1 MSKPTLDNKTRN
13 YLTELQYTDDFTV
26 EDVRTIIHE
35 RSKSDLSDIDMRVYH
50 SKDLN
55 IGIESGFDGSA
66 IHLYNEDQNI
76 NEVYYIFRGT
86 AKFEDIYYNAAGI
99 ATASN
104 NDQIEDAGEFFKK
117 VQNKLSTVNQ
127 ELYGDGHSLG
137 GHLITSLAL
146 NTKAFSDV
154 RGLNDAPINVF
165 QMATYDRE
173 FNRYLVNHTGE
184 FDTNKIKEETITAL
198 ARDFYKEQSKVIS
211 HTRVKGDPL
220 YSQSFPGKL
229 YIGEQIH
236 YIGDLETR
244 DFPDVGQY
252 PLSNLA
258 KYSPVLTLDKL
269 RYESKVGSLFWLV
282 RETDQRFGSEGV
294 EYVMKNWQ
302 DILRRSAAR
311 PEGQIALGASG
322 TYLLYTA
329 QQALRSP
336 GILYQSYEV
345 KSNWHLV
352 HNHTLDALISSYNEQ
367 HDTKQTIYQVQDVLS
382 GEYVLLNKQDL
393 REFGL
398 RYEHAIEQKYLI
410 LQELRA
416 FLHQEIDDLYD
427 EVKRDL
433 NAKMTSLESSP
444 GSIVSTPK
452 RSSGGVLG
460 GSLSDFRTLDRIE
473 FDRSFK
479 PMDEAIT
486 NPVNNVINQ
495 IENEINHLESFVSS
509 FQATY
514 LEMFATDESIASS
527 IGTYAR

>member
-1 MSKPTLDNKTRN
+1 MNKPYFDNRTRN
-13 YLTELQYTDDFTV
+13 YLTKLQYTDDFTV
-26 EDVRTIIHE
+26 DDV
-35 RSKSDLSDIDMRVYH
+35 KSIVKEQMNNNLSDVEINVYH

-55 IGIESGFDGSA
+55 IGSESGFDGSA

-104 NDQIEDAGEFFKK
+104 NVQIIDAENFYKI
-117 VQNKLSTVNQ
+117 VQHKLPKTKQ
-127 ELYGDGHSLG
+127 HLYGDGHSLG

-146 NTKAFSDV
+146 KTQAFSDV
-154 RGLNDAPINVF
+154 RGLNDAPINVY
-165 QMATYDRE
+165 QLSRYDLNFADFLRI
-173 FNRYLVNHTGE
+173 HTGE
-184 FDTNKIKEETITAL
+184 VDPNKIKEETITAL

-258 KYSPVLTLDKL
+258 KYSPHLTLDKL

-294 EYVMKNWQ
+294 EYVMTNWQ

-311 PEGQIALGASG
+311 PEGQLALGASG

-352 HNHTLDALISSYNEQ
+352 HNHTLDALISYYNEQ
-367 HDTKQTIYQVQDVLS
+367 HDTKQTIYQVQDVIS

-410 LQELRA
+410 LQEMRT
-416 FLHQEIDDLYD
+416 FLYQEIEDLYD
-427 EVKRDL
+427 GVKRDL

-452 RSSGGVLG
+452 RSTGGVLG
-460 GSLSDFRTLDRIE
+460 GSFSDFRTLDRIE

-486 NPVNNVINQ
+486 NPVYNVINQ
-495 IENEINHLESFVSS
+495 IENEINHLKSFVSS

>member
-1 MSKPTLDNKTRN
+1 MNKPTIDNNTRN
-13 YLTELQYTDDFTV
+13 HLTQLQYTDNFTV
-26 EDVRTIIHE
+26 EDVRTIVNDQM
-35 RSKSDLSDIDMRVYH
+35 KGNLDDIEINIYH
-50 SKDLN
+50 SNDLR
-55 IGIESGFDGSA
+55 IGRESGFDGSA
-66 IHLYNEDQNI
+66 IHLINEDLNI

-86 AKFEDIYYNAAGI
+86 VKFEDIYYNASGI

-104 NDQIEDAGEFFKK
+104 TEQIDDAEIFFDT
-117 VQNKLSTVNQ
+117 VQRILPQQ
-127 ELYGDGHSLG
+127 ELKLYGDGHSLG
-137 GHLITSLAL
+137 GHLINSLAL
-146 NTKAFSDV
+146 KKQVFTNV
-154 RGLNDAPINVF
+154 RGLNDAPINAY
-165 QMATYDRE
+165 QMAQYDTMFSTY
-173 FNRYLVNHTGE
+173 L
-184 FDTNKIKEETITAL
+184 TNKTGVENPQTLKEETITAL

-258 KYSPVLTLDKL
+258 KYSPHLTLDKL

-294 EYVMKNWQ
+294 EYVMTNWQ

-311 PEGQIALGASG
+311 PEGQLALGASG

-352 HNHTLDALISSYNEQ
+352 HNHTLDALISYYNEQ
-367 HDTKQTIYQVQDVLS
+367 HDTKQTIYQVQDVIS

-410 LQELRA
+410 LQELRT
-416 FLHQEIDDLYD
+416 FLYQEIEDLYD
-427 EVKRDL
+427 GVKRDL

-452 RSSGGVLG
+452 RSTGGVLG
-460 GSLSDFRTLDRIE
+460 GSFSDFRTLDRIE

-486 NPVNNVINQ
+486 NPVYNVINQ